1 MIHRGER
8 FVGELRALSARLLM
22 QRGAPYDAAQLQ
34 SDILIEAE
42 LRGLPSHGLLRL
54 PRLLLRLE
62 RGLAD
67 PRTSGTAVWI
77 RPALMK
83 VNGEAGLGPV
93 VMMAA
98 IRQLGQIVPKH
109 GIAVAAIRDA
119 NHIGMLAYYAEAA
132 ARMGFASIVMSTSEA
147 LVHPYGGTQ
156 AMLGTNPIAVGIP
169 TADEPFILDLATS
182 HVPMGKIHHHALRGE
197 AIPQGWAVDREGRPT
212 TDAEA
217 AKTGAIAPFGGAKGY
232 GLGLAVEL
240 LVAALAGSAFAP
252 EVTGTLDD
260 DQAATKGDL
269 IILIDPAAGRGEGRR
284 LSAFLQRVRTS
295 RPSEPG
301 RPVAVPGDGARS
313 RRAGSLATGIELP
326 DEILERLAAF
336 DAA

>member
-1 MIHRGER
+1 MICREGQN
-8 FVGELRALSARLLM
+8 VGELRALSARLLM
-22 QRGAPYDAAQLQ
+22 QRGAPSDAARLQ
-34 SDILIEAE
+34 TDILIEAE
-42 LRGLPSHGLLRL
+42 LRGLPSHGLQRL

-67 PRTSGTAVWI
+67 PRTSGTAVWT
-77 RPALMK
+77 RPATMT
-83 VNGEAGLGPV
+83 VDGEAGLGPV

-98 IRQLGQIVPKH
+98 IRQLAQIVPVH

-132 ARMGFASIVMSTSEA
+132 AQMGFASIVMSTSEA
-147 LVHPYGGTQ
+147 LVHPFGGTQ
-156 AMLGTNPIAVGIP
+156 AMLGTNPIAIGIP
-169 TADEPFILDLATS
+169 TAAEPFILDLATS
-182 HVPMGKIHHHALRGE
+182 TVSMGKIHHHALCGE
-197 AIPQGWAVDREGRPT
+197 AIPEGWAVDRRGRAT

-260 DQAATKGDL
+260 HQAATKGDVV
-269 IILIDPAAGRGEGRR
+269 ILIDPAAGRGEGRL
-284 LSAFLQRVRTS
+284 LSAFLQRVRSS

-301 RPVAVPGDGARS
+301 QPVAVPGDGARR
-313 RRAGSLATGIELP
+313 RRARTLTTGIDLP
-326 DEILERLAAF
+326 DEIMERLAAL